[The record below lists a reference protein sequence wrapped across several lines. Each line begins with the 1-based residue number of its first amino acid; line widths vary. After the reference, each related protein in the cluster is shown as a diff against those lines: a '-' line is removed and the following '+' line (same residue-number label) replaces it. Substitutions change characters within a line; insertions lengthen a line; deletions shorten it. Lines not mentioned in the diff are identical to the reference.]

1 MANPNIISLTD
12 IRGKTNVANV
22 TTITEALV
30 TNSAG
35 SNTVYKI
42 SSLYI
47 SNIDGVSSADIVV
60 SLRRNDF
67 NYQIAN
73 TISVPADASLIVVD
87 KNSGIYL
94 EEGDSLMVQAS
105 ANGDLVAVASFEE
118 LG

>member
-12 IRGKTNVANV
+12 IQGKTNVANV
-22 TTITEALV
+22 TTETLALV
-30 TNSAG
+30 TNAAG
-35 SNTVYKI
+35 SNSVYKI
-42 SSLYI
+42 STLYI

-60 SLRRNDF
+60 SLRRDDF

-73 TISVPADASLIVVD
+73 TISVPADATLIVVD
-87 KNSGIYL
+87 KNSSIYL
-94 EEGDSLMVQAS
+94 EEGDSIMVQAS